1 MPPDNTR
8 QPPDR
13 GWNPLALS
21 NDDPR
26 KIIAVALTL
35 CLVCAVLVSATA
47 VLLKPLQDRNQA
59 LAIKREIISVAG
71 LAAPGAD
78 TEQLFRERISMH
90 IVELDSGAYVDGI
103 DPERFDARAAARDPA
118 TSRPLARDTDIAG
131 IKRRARHAP
140 VYLVQEN
147 GRLATIILPVHGYG
161 LWSTMYGFLALAADA
176 RTITGITFYEHGEA
190 PGLGDA
196 IVDPDWQAGFHDKLA
211 FDDEGMPRITVIKG
225 RVNPGSM
232 EARYQVDGISGAT
245 LTGNG
250 VARLLRFWLGDLG
263 FGPYLGQLRATGG
276 TT

>member
-1 MPPDNTR
+1 MPPDNIP
-8 QPPDR
+8 QADIR
-13 GWNPLALS
+13 GWNYLALS

-26 KIIAVALTL
+26 KIIAVALIL
-35 CLVCAVLVSATA
+35 CLVCAVLVSAAA

-59 LAIKREIISVAG
+59 LAIKRQIISVAG

-103 DPERFDARAAARDPA
+103 DPQRFDARAAARDPA
-118 TSRPLARDTDIAG
+118 NSRQLSRDTDIAG

-176 RTITGITFYEHGEA
+176 RTITGITFYEHAET

-196 IVDPDWQAGFHDKLA
+196 IVDPDWQAGFRDKLA

-232 EARYQVDGISGAT
+232 EARYLVDGISGAT
-245 LTGNG
+245 LTSNG
-250 VARLLRFWLGDLG
+250 VARLLRFWLGNLG
-263 FGPYLGQLRATGG
+263 FGPYLEQLRATGG
-276 TT
+276 TS